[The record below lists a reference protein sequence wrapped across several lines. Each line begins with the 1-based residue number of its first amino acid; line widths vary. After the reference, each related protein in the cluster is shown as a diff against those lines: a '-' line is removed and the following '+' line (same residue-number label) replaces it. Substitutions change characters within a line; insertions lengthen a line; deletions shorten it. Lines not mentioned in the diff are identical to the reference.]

1 MSAYDEES
9 IGLQKNPTDQ
19 EEMKIFASASK

>member
-9 IGLQKNPTDQ
+9 IAIQRNPTDK
-19 EEMKIFASASK
+19 EEMKIFAGASK